1 MLVHWSIRGAAAAA
15 ALVAMIGSAAA
26 FDDTKYPDLKGQW
39 RRFGN
44 VGLLAG
50 GAGGLRWDESKPAKP
65 DIPSLGQEP
74 PLTPEYQ
81 RVYQQNLADMLKGGQ
96 GVDPTYSCVS
106 PGMPRI
112 MIAYAPM
119 EVVVTP
125 EVTYILME
133 RDHDHYRRIYTD
145 GRGFPSNMDVEPRFL
160 GYSIGQ
166 WLDEDGGGKF
176 DTLAVETRGLKGPRV
191 YDATGIPLH
200 EDNQSIIKERIY
212 LDKADRNLL
221 HDDITTVDHALTEPW
236 LVKKTYRRFVSDK
249 PIWFN
254 HSVCGEGNEHIGIG
268 SEVYMLSSDGLLM
281 PTVKNQPPP
290 DLRYFKRYE
299 R

>member
-1 MLVHWSIRGAAAAA
+1 ML
-15 ALVAMIGSAAA
+15 
-26 FDDTKYPDLKGQW
+26 
-39 RRFGN
+39 N
-44 VGLLAG
+44 
-50 GAGGLRWDESKPAKP
+50 
-65 DIPSLGQEP
+65 
-74 PLTPEYQ
+74 
-81 RVYQQNLADMLKGGQ
+81 GGQ

-145 GRGFPSNMDVEPRFL
+145 GRGYPSNMDVEPRFL

-166 WLDEDGGGKF
+166 WLDEDGDGKF
-176 DTLAVETRGLKGPRV
+176 DTLVVETRGLKGPRV

-212 LDKADRNLL
+212 LDKADKNLL
-221 HDDITTVDHALTEPW
+221 HDDITTIDHALTEPW
-236 LVKKTYRRFVSDK
+236 LVKKTYRRFVSEK

-254 HSVCGEGNEHIGIG
+254 TASAAKETSISASAARSTCSLATAVDADGEEPAAARPALFQALRAVAEAPSRASGREHLSPRAAIGFNLG
-268 SEVYMLSSDGLLM
+268 SLWEHLSPRAGRGWIASAIPGGLA
-281 PTVKNQPPP
+281 TS
-290 DLRYFKRYE
+290 LRSAVSRGGRTWGCFAFAHPYKI
-299 R
+299 